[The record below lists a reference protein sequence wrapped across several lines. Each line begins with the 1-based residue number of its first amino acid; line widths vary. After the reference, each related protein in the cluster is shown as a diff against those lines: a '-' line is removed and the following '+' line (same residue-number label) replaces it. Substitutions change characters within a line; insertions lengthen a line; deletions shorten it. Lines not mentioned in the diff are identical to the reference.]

1 MAEIGNKDEDPKEES
16 AHLFVLVH
24 GLWGSPNHMLTIE
37 RSLRELLQECS
48 DEKIVTLKPSSFRF
62 WKTYDGLKLNAE
74 RVIRDIFYEIEA
86 LKQKSN
92 YKVVKISLVG
102 YSLGGLISRYLI
114 GVLNEIGFF
123 EMVEPVFFTTFATPH
138 VGIQFFND
146 NIFDH
151 AANKMGQY
159 LFGKS
164 GREMFMTDHD
174 KILMQMADPEGVYY
188 KGLNKFRKH
197 ILLSNVKNDRTV
209 AFNTSFITEY
219 SPFDNWSNIKIKYLK
234 GLQQS
239 RIGKIYVKP
248 KFVDLNRSIQM
259 TRSED
264 EVFAGNIQEQTSI
277 FRSNRIFRFLIIFL
291 VSFFLLPFWI
301 PLVLCSSLFASI
313 YSMIKI
319 RIIPAPKIKLHWQRV
334 LDSVYGTSP
343 VDVEDAKIGLQ
354 NRNERKSMS
363 KQNYFKGDTSE
374 LTENTM
380 EGLMYAEERFT
391 GKSTEGAI
399 QEEDGDEPNNTQNN
413 TSNNEDNSGDNNE
426 EMDDYDDSESD
437 HEDYERTSILSKSN
451 KKKVVEIDT
460 KSNDQSIRQH
470 YSTLTQWK
478 NSRFPLFTKSCR
490 LPINEEKQFV
500 IDSLNKIDWIKI
512 PVYID
517 AWNSHD
523 GIVARRGPRTNPKGA
538 STVCLW
544 ASILRNHMKGT
555 DT

>member
-1 MAEIGNKDEDPKEES
+1 MAQIEFKDEEPKEQN

-37 RSLRELLQECS
+37 RSLRELVQECS

-74 RVIRDIFYEIEA
+74 RVIRDILYEIEA

-92 YKVVKISLVG
+92 YKVVKFSLVG

-114 GVLNEIGFF
+114 GVLNDIGFF

-151 AANKMGQY
+151 TANWMGQY

-174 KILMQMADPEGVYY
+174 KMLKKMAEPEGVYY
-188 KGLNKFRKH
+188 RGLAKFRKH

-209 AFNTSFITEY
+209 AFYTSFITEY
-219 SPFDNWSNIKIKYLK
+219 SPFDNWSNVKIKYLK

-239 RIGKIYVKP
+239 RVGKIYVKP
-248 KFVDLNRSIQM
+248 KFVDLKRSSQM

-264 EVFAGNIQEQTSI
+264 EAFAGNIQEQTSI
-277 FRSNRIFRFLIIFL
+277 FRSNKIFRFLIIFL

-301 PLVLCSSLFASI
+301 PLVLISSLAASI

-319 RIIPAPKIKLHWQRV
+319 RIIPAPQIKLHWQRV
-334 LDSVYGTSP
+334 LNSVYGTSP
-343 VDVEDAKIGLQ
+343 VDIEDAKIGLQ
-354 NRNERKSMS
+354 NRDERKSMS
-363 KQNYFKGDTSE
+363 RQNYFKGDTSE

-380 EGLMYAEERFT
+380 EGLMYAEERFI
-391 GKSTEGAI
+391 GKSSEAAI
-399 QEEDGDEPNNTQNN
+399 QEEDGDEPNTIDNN
-413 TSNNEDNSGDNNE
+413 VHDEDNSADNNDE
-426 EMDDYDDSESD
+426 IDDYDDSESD
-437 HEDYERTSILSKSN
+437 HEDYERTSILSKST
-451 KKKVVEIDT
+451 KKKVVDVDT

-470 YSTLTQWK
+470 YSTLTQWE
-478 NSRFPLFTKSCR
+478 NSSFPLFTKGCK
-490 LPINEEKQFV
+490 LPINEEKQFI
-500 IDSLNKIDWIKI
+500 IDSLNKINWIKI

-523 GIVARRGPRTNPKGA
+523 GIVARRGPRTNPKGV
-538 STVCLW
+538 STICLW
-544 ASILRNHMKGT
+544 VSILRNHLNGT
-555 DT
+555 ET

>member
-1 MAEIGNKDEDPKEES
+1 MAEIDNKDEDSKEQS

-151 AANKMGQY
+151 AANKVGQY

-174 KILMQMADPEGVYY
+174 KILMQMADSEGVYY

-334 LDSVYGTSP
+334 LDSVYGSSP

-399 QEEDGDEPNNTQNN
+399 QEEDRDEPNNTQNN
-413 TSNNEDNSGDNNE
+413 ASNDEDNSGDTNE

-437 HEDYERTSILSKSN
+437 HEDYERTSILSKN
-451 KKKVVEIDT
+451 TKKKVVEIDT

-500 IDSLNKIDWIKI
+500 IDSLNKINWIKI

-544 ASILRNHMKGT
+544 ASILRNNMKET

>member
-1 MAEIGNKDEDPKEES
+1 MAEMGNKDEDPKEQS

-92 YKVVKISLVG
+92 YKVVKFSLVG

-123 EMVEPVFFTTFATPH
+123 EMVEPIFFTTFATPH

-146 NIFDH
+146 NIFDN
-151 AANKMGQY
+151 AANKTGQY

-174 KILMQMADPEGVYY
+174 KILMQMADPEGIYY
-188 KGLNKFRKH
+188 QGLNKFRKH

-209 AFNTSFITEY
+209 AFYTSFITEY

-239 RIGKIYVKP
+239 RVGKIYVKP

-264 EVFAGNIQEQTSI
+264 EAFAGNIQEQTSI
-277 FRSNRIFRFLIIFL
+277 FRSNKIFRFLVIFL

-301 PLVLCSSLFASI
+301 PLVLFSSLVASI

-334 LDSVYGTSP
+334 FNSVYGTSP

-354 NRNERKSMS
+354 NRSERKSMS
-363 KQNYFKGDTSE
+363 RQNYFKGDTSE

-380 EGLMYAEERFT
+380 ESLMYAEERFT

-399 QEEDGDEPNNTQNN
+399 QEEDGDEPNNTENAAN
-413 TSNNEDNSGDNNE
+413 DEYNSGDTNE
-426 EMDDYDDSESD
+426 EMDDYDDTESD
-437 HEDYERTSILSKSN
+437 HEDYERTSILSKST

-478 NSRFPLFTKSCR
+478 NCIFPLFTKSCK
-490 LPINEEKQFV
+490 LPIDEDKQFI
-500 IDSLNKIDWIKI
+500 IDSLNKINWIKI

-523 GIVARRGPRTNPKGA
+523 GIVARRGPRTNPKGV

-544 ASILRNHMKGT
+544 TSILRNHMKGT

>member
-1 MAEIGNKDEDPKEES
+1 MAEIDNKDEDPKEQS

-151 AANKMGQY
+151 AANKVGQY

-334 LDSVYGTSP
+334 LDSVYGSSP

-413 TSNNEDNSGDNNE
+413 ASNDEDNSGDTNE

-437 HEDYERTSILSKSN
+437 HEDYERTSILSKN
-451 KKKVVEIDT
+451 TKKKVVEIDT

-500 IDSLNKIDWIKI
+500 IDSLNKINWIKI

-544 ASILRNHMKGT
+544 ASILRNNMKET

>member
-1 MAEIGNKDEDPKEES
+1 MAEMGNKDEDPKEQS

-48 DEKIVTLKPSSFRF
+48 NEKIVTLKPSSFRF

-92 YKVVKISLVG
+92 YKVVKFSLVG

-146 NIFDH
+146 NIFDNT
-151 AANKMGQY
+151 ANKVGQY

-164 GREMFMTDHD
+164 GREMFMTDND
-174 KILMQMADPEGVYY
+174 KILTQMADPEGVYY

-209 AFNTSFITEY
+209 AFYTSFITEY
-219 SPFDNWSNIKIKYLK
+219 SPFDNWSNINIKYLK
-234 GLQQS
+234 GLQQAK
-239 RIGKIYVKP
+239 IGKIYVKP

-277 FRSNRIFRFLIIFL
+277 FRSNKIFRFLIIFL

-301 PLVLCSSLFASI
+301 PLVLFSSLVASI
-313 YSMIKI
+313 YSMVKI

-334 LDSVYGTSP
+334 LNSVYGTSP

-380 EGLMYAEERFT
+380 ESLMYAEERFT

-399 QEEDGDEPNNTQNN
+399 QEEDGDEPNNTDNN
-413 TSNNEDNSGDNNE
+413 ALNDEDNSGDTNE

-437 HEDYERTSILSKSN
+437 HEDYERTSILSKN
-451 KKKVVEIDT
+451 TKKKVVEIDT

-470 YSTLTQWK
+470 CSTLSQWK

-500 IDSLNKIDWIKI
+500 IDSLNKINWVKI

-544 ASILRNHMKGT
+544 TSILRNHMKGI